1 MIHPQS
7 RYVTPVSSSDNCHR
21 RPMSAS
27 LRASLIHGQ
36 ITRTL
41 LQFPRIRDVRITIEG
56 QRDEA
61 LEP

>member
-1 MIHPQS
+1 LVDGIALADFS
-7 RYVTPVSSSDNCHR
+7 KELRAYGGG
-21 RPMSAS
+21 S

-41 LQFPRIRDVRITIEG
+41 LQFPHIRDVTITIEG
-56 QRDEA
+56 QRDET